1 MKDDRY
7 DSFKDYLEA
16 PEGKF
21 VIAITKYQSVFC
33 AEPVGDHAIMAADII
48 KEIRPDLEID
58 GWGNTIGSDD
68 CYREHNIFIFGYPH
82 YSLVCLPSREKI
94 SPEQYKELE
103 EILQNIKE
111 YNDKNPY
118 NRWELDVDAPEET
131 NIKSD
136 NYETKI
142 DELLMLLESY
152 ITDDY
157 KAPQETIIG
166 KPISKNEHLQ
176 QYKNSI

>member
-103 EILQNIKE
+103 EILQNKKE

-118 NRWELDVDAPEET
+118 NRWKLDVGASEET

-157 KAPQETIIG
+157 KALQETIIG
-166 KPISKNEHLQ
+166 KPISQIEHSLEH
-176 QYKNSI
+176 KNSI